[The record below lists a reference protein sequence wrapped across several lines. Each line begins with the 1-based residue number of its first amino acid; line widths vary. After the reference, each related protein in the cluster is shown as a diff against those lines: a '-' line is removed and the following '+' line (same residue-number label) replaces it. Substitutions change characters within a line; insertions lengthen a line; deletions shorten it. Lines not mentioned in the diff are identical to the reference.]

1 MSTKALDKLLSCTT
15 CGDGFIFSAGEQ
27 ELHQLRGI
35 AKLPEQCPRCQRRQP
50 DHALRSERK

>member
-1 MSTKALDKLLSCTT
+1 MTHELDKLLSCTT

-35 AKLPEQCPRCQRRQP
+35 ADPPRQCPRCRRGRPQGTRA
-50 DHALRSERK
+50 DK